1 MRTGS
6 WWRRPAVRAAV
17 VVAVWLIAGGPLG
30 GFQGRLSE
38 VQINDQATFLPA
50 TAEATQV
57 AELLDRFGEPGVI
70 SAVVAY
76 ERPGGLTGADRA
88 HLEPVARQVG
98 ELAGVVA
105 VPAPP
110 VVSEDAAAAQLVV
123 QLDESD
129 ATDTVAA
136 IRDVVGA
143 AAPPGLAVYVTGP
156 AGFVADLSGAFGN
169 IDGLLLAVTATA
181 VAVILVVVYRSPLLP
196 LVVLLGAGLALGVAS
211 AAVYALAST
220 EVVVL
225 NGQSQG
231 IMLILVF
238 GAATDYALLLVAR
251 FREELARQPDR
262 FTAVGV
268 AWRRSVGP
276 ILASGSTVIL
286 GLLCLLLSDLNSNR
300 GLGPVAAVGIGA
312 ALLVMLTYLPAVLSL
327 LGRAGFWPFRP
338 PRPPASAPG
347 EAGQAGGTAADQ
359 GSTRRAG
366 LASGAPADQAVADSG
381 GGWWRRLAGFVVRR
395 ARAVWVVTL
404 LVLAGLAALAPQL
417 DAGGVPESD
426 LFIGGAEATS
436 GQEALARHF
445 PAGAT
450 APTQVVTGAG
460 QVAEVVAA
468 ARGVSGVAGAQPVAE
483 AGDLALVQV
492 VLADPPDSDAAVDTV
507 GRLRSA
513 VHAVPGADALV
524 GGTTAVDLDTRD
536 AARRDL
542 VMIIPLVLVVVL
554 LVIIWL
560 LRAVVAPALILAS
573 VVLSFAATLGLAA
586 VAFQWVFGFPGAD
599 PSLPLFGFVFLVA
612 LGVDYSIFLMT
623 RVREEAARRGT
634 RAGVQE
640 GLAVTGG
647 VITSAGVVLA
657 ATFASLSVLPLLFLI
672 QIAFIVAVGVLID
685 TMVVRTLLVPALCV
699 ELGPRVWWPGRLS
712 RS

>member
-1 MRTGS
+1 MRTGT
-6 WWRRPAVRAAV
+6 WWRRPAVWAAV
-17 VVAVWLIAGGPLG
+17 VVAVWLVAGAPLG
-30 GFQGRLSE
+30 SFQGRLSE
-38 VQINDQATFLPA
+38 VQVNDEATFLPA
-50 TAEATQV
+50 TAEATKV
-57 AELLDRFGEPGVI
+57 AELQDRFGPPDVI
-70 SAVVAY
+70 PAVVVF
-76 ERPGGLTGADRA
+76 ERPGGLTGPDRT
-88 HLEPVARQVG
+88 HLASAARRAGEPPAVAV
-98 ELAGVVA
+98 

-110 VVSEDAAAAQLVV
+110 LVSGDGAAAQLEV
-123 QLDESD
+123 QRAEDDTAPAVD
-129 ATDTVAA
+129 ALRRAMTT
-136 IRDVVGA
+136 GA
-143 AAPPGLAVYVTGP
+143 PSGLAVYVTGP
-156 AGFVADLSGAFGN
+156 AGFAADLSEAFGN
-169 IDGLLLAVTATA
+169 IDGLLLVVTASA

-196 LVVLLGAGLALGVAS
+196 LVVLLGAGLALGAAS
-211 AAVYALAST
+211 AAVYLLVSADM
-220 EVVVL
+220 VVL

-251 FREELARQPDR
+251 FREELPRQPDR
-262 FTAVGV
+262 FAAMRV
-268 AWRRSVGP
+268 AWRRSIGP

-300 GLGPVAAVGIGA
+300 SLGPVAAVGIGA

-338 PRPPASAPG
+338 PPPSATPVEG
-347 EAGQAGGTAADQ
+347 D
-359 GSTRRAG
+359 R
-366 LASGAPADQAVADSG
+366 
-381 GGWWRRLAGFVVRR
+381 WWRRLAGFVVRR
-395 ARAVWVVTL
+395 ARPVWLLTL

-426 LFIGGAEATS
+426 LFIGGAEAAS
-436 GQEALARHF
+436 GQEVLARHF

-450 APTQVVTGAG
+450 APTQVVAAADR
-460 QVAEVVAA
+460 VAEVVAA
-468 ARGVSGVAGAQPVAE
+468 AQGVEGVATAQPVGE
-483 AGDLALVQV
+483 SAGLALIQV
-492 VLADPPDSDAAVDTV
+492 VLTDPADSDAAIDTV
-507 GRLRSA
+507 RRLRSA

-524 GGTTAVDLDTRD
+524 GGATAVDLDTRD

-542 VMIIPLVLVVVL
+542 VVIIPLVLVVVL

-560 LRAVVAPALILAS
+560 LRALVAPVVILAS

-586 VAFQWVFGFPGAD
+586 VVFQAVFDFPGAD

-623 RVREEAARRGT
+623 RVREEAGRRGT
-634 RAGVQE
+634 TAGVQE

-657 ATFASLSVLPLLFLI
+657 ATFAALAVLPLLFLV

-685 TMVVRTLLVPALCV
+685 TMVVRSLLVPALCA
-699 ELGPRVWWPGRLS
+699 ELGRRVWWPGRLS
-712 RS
+712 RPGHHTRA